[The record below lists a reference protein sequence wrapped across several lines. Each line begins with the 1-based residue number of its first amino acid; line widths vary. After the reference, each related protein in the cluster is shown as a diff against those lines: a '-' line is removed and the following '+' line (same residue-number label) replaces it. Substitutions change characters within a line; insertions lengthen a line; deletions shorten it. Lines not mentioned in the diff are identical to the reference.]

1 MKPRILFVTDFPAA
15 AIFGKELAPAG
26 YELVIAEAG
35 TDEYTK
41 ALPGADFLVG
51 FVDKLVKPDLFAA
64 GKNLKLIQLL
74 SAGYDN
80 ADIEAA
86 RTARVPICNNGG
98 ANSVAVS
105 EHALLLMLAVSRQLI
120 KQHENVRGGRWRGN
134 SAPTVHEL
142 RGKTLGIIGL
152 GSIGKKTAR
161 LAQAFGMPVI
171 YNDIQRLSEA
181 EEDALGLRFRLFRE
195 LLREADLVSLHVPL
209 NETTRGLIGR
219 EELMEMG
226 KDSILINTS
235 RGPVVDEAALI
246 EALQSGVIAAA
257 GLDVFE
263 EEPTPP
269 NNPLLQLDNVTLTA
283 HMAGPTFESHKARVR
298 NAFDNVERVQRGE
311 TALWIIDELA
321 ELRG

>member
-1 MKPRILFVTDFPAA
+1 
-15 AIFGKELAPAG
+15 
-26 YELVIAEAG
+26 
-35 TDEYTK
+35 
-41 ALPGADFLVG
+41 
-51 FVDKLVKPDLFAA
+51 
-64 GKNLKLIQLL
+64 
-74 SAGYDN
+74 
-80 ADIEAA
+80 
-86 RTARVPICNNGG
+86 
-98 ANSVAVS
+98 
-105 EHALLLMLAVSRQLI
+105 LMLAVSRQLI

-219 EELMEMG
+219 EELMEMR
-226 KDSILINTS
+226 KDSILVNTS

>member
-1 MKPRILFVTDFPAA
+1 
-15 AIFGKELAPAG
+15 
-26 YELVIAEAG
+26 
-35 TDEYTK
+35 
-41 ALPGADFLVG
+41 
-51 FVDKLVKPDLFAA
+51 
-64 GKNLKLIQLL
+64 
-74 SAGYDN
+74 
-80 ADIEAA
+80 
-86 RTARVPICNNGG
+86 
-98 ANSVAVS
+98 
-105 EHALLLMLAVSRQLI
+105 
-120 KQHENVRGGRWRGN
+120 VRGGRWRGN
-134 SAPTVHEL
+134 SAPIVHEL
-142 RGKTLGIIGL
+142 RGKTLGIVGL

-219 EELMEMG
+219 DELMEMG
-226 KDSILINTS
+226 KDAILINTS
-235 RGPVVDEAALI
+235 RGPVVDELALT

-263 EEPTPP
+263 DEPTPP
-269 NNPLLQLDNVTLTA
+269 DNPLLQLDNVTLTA

>member
-1 MKPRILFVTDFPAA
+1 L
-15 AIFGKELAPAG
+15 
-26 YELVIAEAG
+26 
-35 TDEYTK
+35 
-41 ALPGADFLVG
+41 
-51 FVDKLVKPDLFAA
+51 
-64 GKNLKLIQLL
+64 
-74 SAGYDN
+74 
-80 ADIEAA
+80 
-86 RTARVPICNNGG
+86 
-98 ANSVAVS
+98 
-105 EHALLLMLAVSRQLI
+105 
-120 KQHENVRGGRWRGN
+120 
-134 SAPTVHEL
+134 
-142 RGKTLGIIGL
+142 
-152 GSIGKKTAR
+152 
-161 LAQAFGMPVI
+161 
-171 YNDIQRLSEA
+171 
-181 EEDALGLRFRLFRE
+181 
-195 LLREADLVSLHVPL
+195 
-209 NETTRGLIGR
+209 
-219 EELMEMG
+219 EMG

>member
-15 AIFGKELAPAG
+15 ADFGKELSPAG
-26 YELVIAEAG
+26 YELIIAEAG
-35 TDEYTK
+35 TNEYDN
-41 ALPGADFLVG
+41 ALSEADFLVG
-51 FVDKLVKPDLFAA
+51 FVDKLVKPDLFAV
-64 GKNLKLIQLL
+64 GKKLKLIQLL

-86 RTARVPICNNGG
+86 RRARVPICNNGG

-105 EHALLLMLAVSRQLI
+105 EHAVLLMLAVSRQLI

-142 RGKTLGIIGL
+142 RGKTLGIVGL

-209 NETTRGLIGR
+209 NETTRGLVGR
-219 EELMEMG
+219 DELMEMG
-226 KDSILINTS
+226 KDAILINTS
-235 RGPVVDEAALI
+235 RGPVVDELALT

-269 NNPLLQLDNVTLTA
+269 DNPLLQLDNVTLTA